1 MLYQPMSSPQRI
13 RMFGCLVA
21 MRHLLHASRASRPA
35 CTVTGL
41 TGVPTFA
48 SPRLVQGAVNLRPL
62 NRPRNGTKVV
72 WSAAAHLRDNVRSAR
87 DRPASGLGRG
97 GDAPEPAETARP

>member
-13 RMFGCLVA
+13 RMFGCFVA

-35 CTVTGL
+35 CTVTGI
-41 TGVPTFA
+41 TGVPTLD
-48 SPRLVQGAVNLRPL
+48 SHPLVQGAVNLLPL
-62 NRPRNGTKVV
+62 TRPRNGTKVV

-87 DRPASGLGRG
+87 DRPAPGLARG
-97 GDAPEPAETARP
+97 GHAP